1 MSHDSTPQP
10 DWDPDDPRVLFQRV
24 VDDILDQ
31 IDRGELNPNA
41 PLPSA
46 RKMADLYGV
55 GVMTIQRALREL
67 QHRRVTYSI
76 AGKGTFVHP
85 DAFDVLRGGALREP
99 IDDPDL
105 RRRVADYLAHQQE
118 IVHRLNTATSPADS
132 NAALADLLAHAE
144 QHKDL
149 IDEATRYQTSRGN
162 FAKDPFAD
170 RHENEPAPSRP
181 AKRTARTRNTAK

>member
-1 MSHDSTPQP
+1 VYRLCRDSWPI
-10 DWDPDDPRVLFQRV
+10 
-24 VDDILDQ
+24 VDDILAQ

-41 PLPSA
+41 PLLSA
-46 RKMADLYGV
+46 RKMAGIYGV

-118 IVHRLNTATSPADS
+118 IVHRLNTATSPTDS
-132 NAALADLLAHAE
+132 NAALAELLAHAE
-144 QHKDL
+144 RHKDL
-149 IDEATRYQTSRGN
+149 IDEVTSYQTGQGN

-170 RHENEPAPSRP
+170 RRADEPAPSTP
-181 AKRTARTRNTAK
+181 AKRTARTRNTKK

>member
-10 DWDPDDPRVLFQRV
+10 EWNPDDPRVLFRRV
-24 VDDILDQ
+24 VDDILAQ
-31 IDRGELNPNA
+31 IEQGKLHPNA

-46 RKMADLYGV
+46 RKMADIYGV

-99 IDDPDL
+99 IDDPAL

-118 IVHRLNTATSPADS
+118 IVHRLNTATDPADS

-144 QHKDL
+144 RHKDL
-149 IDEATRYQTSRGN
+149 IDEATRYQTSQGN
-162 FAKDPFAD
+162 FAKNPFVD
-170 RHENEPAPSRP
+170 NHPDEPPPNRP
-181 AKRTARTRNTAK
+181 TKRTARTRSTEK